1 MKPYMVT
8 VTLNASDQK
17 DAEQIVERGIDK
29 QGLAVIDM
37 ARGWPRHPEDRLC
50 GVVEAAL
57 NRLACNEDELQELAD
72 DTEFGI
78 TQTTSTEVFRAIE
91 SYIVDHLARIT

>member
-1 MKPYMVT
+1 MNEYIVT
-8 VTLNASDQK
+8 VTINASDQK

-29 QGLAVIDM
+29 QGLVVIDM

-50 GVVEAAL
+50 GIVEAAL
-57 NRLACNEDELQELAD
+57 NRLAGNEEWLQELAN

-78 TQTTSTEVFRAIE
+78 TQSTPDEVFRAIE
-91 SYIVDHLARIT
+91 SYITDHLARIT